1 MIKSKQSRS
10 IDSKVAKCGVALKTG
25 EKRWRAQSAAKGF
38 PTDVPNRQLKVFPTD
53 VPNRQLKVFPTDEMQ
68 RMRVDAS
75 PRLLLPLV

>member
-1 MIKSKQSRS
+1 VLKSKQSRS
-10 IDSKVAKCGVALKTG
+10 IDSKVAKCGVALETG
-25 EKRWRAQSAAKGF
+25 EKRRRAQSVAKG
-38 PTDVPNRQLKVFPTD
+38 FPTD